1 MAGTQLESGV
11 WSVKLELKGQ
21 IRDLCAPRESRKPGV
36 RATGAPATVSLWEKG
51 SSQSEGDLV
60 RCAPWPRSGGTA
72 LGTGGEAP
80 C

>member
-11 WSVKLELKGQ
+11 WSVKLEPKGQ
-21 IRDLCAPRESRKPGV
+21 IGNLCAPRESSKPGV
-36 RATGAPATVSLWEKG
+36 TASGAPAMVSLWEKG

-60 RCAPWPRSGGTA
+60 RCASWPRSGATA